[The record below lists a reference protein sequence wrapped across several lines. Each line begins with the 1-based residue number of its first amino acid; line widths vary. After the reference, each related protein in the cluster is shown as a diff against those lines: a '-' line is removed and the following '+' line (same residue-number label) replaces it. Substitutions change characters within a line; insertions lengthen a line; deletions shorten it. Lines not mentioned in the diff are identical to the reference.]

1 MMGVSLNDS
10 TTRLQIP
17 NFNELNMDFIGLQM
31 LLGTQKWKLYTI
43 FHELIS

>member
-1 MMGVSLNDS
+1 MN
-10 TTRLQIP
+10 
-17 NFNELNMDFIGLQM
+17 FIGLQM